1 MLPIV
6 MLLVMITID
15 FGRAFYG
22 WITLNNMARV
32 GANYAA
38 LHRDSWTTPGSPADR
53 QEYLDLM
60 AASADRLGCAVPNPL
75 PQPGSWSG
83 S

>member
-1 MLPIV
+1 
-6 MLLVMITID
+6 MITID

-38 LHRDSWTTPGSPADR
+38 LHRDSWTTPGSPADGTAR
-53 QEYLDLM
+53 PPIGTKTI
-60 AASADRLGCAVPNPL
+60 SRSNNRPSRRSSKG
-75 PQPGSWSG
+75 
-83 S
+83 